1 MNSKPP
7 CVVDSLVI
15 ERCRPAISAEH
26 KRPCLRVRLLRGG
39 TNFIKMTNLWCA
51 AIHHPMESLFIIAL
65 SPKYTSTHWELKL
78 PSLGRRARVSS
89 SICSIKLV
97 VNTRS
102 WQMVYSRIMV
112 WDRGLNWM
120 CYIYA
125 CALDVPPLFIKR
137 WMIIILMSGLRRRLF
152 RGRLMRWE
160 SSSDL
165 SDVYARAACL
175 LINGENI
182 ARKKGASDINIS
194 LKVIVLNIKVE
205 SVICAC
211 SWCRF

>member
-1 MNSKPP
+1 
-7 CVVDSLVI
+7 
-15 ERCRPAISAEH
+15 
-26 KRPCLRVRLLRGG
+26 
-39 TNFIKMTNLWCA
+39 
-51 AIHHPMESLFIIAL
+51 
-65 SPKYTSTHWELKL
+65 
-78 PSLGRRARVSS
+78 
-89 SICSIKLV
+89 
-97 VNTRS
+97 
-102 WQMVYSRIMV
+102 
-112 WDRGLNWM
+112 
-120 CYIYA
+120 
-125 CALDVPPLFIKR
+125 
-137 WMIIILMSGLRRRLF
+137 MIIILMSGLRRRLF